1 MATKKNPTQK
11 FRNRVKE
18 MKLMRAG
25 DLLDHED
32 NWHLHPQ
39 FQNDALEGA
48 LEQHG
53 IVDVLLAYWSE
64 QRDGYVLVNG
74 HGRKALD
81 QDVEWPVIILDITDD
96 EANDVLA
103 LLDTIGSWGQTDALK
118 LHELISRAKASNIKM
133 AGTVQRIK
141 ESVADQ
147 VRVAIKAWEAGDQ
160 PKKKEKFAFDEQRAA
175 SVKVVLPVEDLM
187 TVPPCW
193 PCSGL
198 PGPCT
203 REIRRRR

>member
-1 MATKKNPTQK
+1 
-11 FRNRVKE
+11 
-18 MKLMRAG
+18 MRAG

-53 IVDVLLAYWSE
+53 IVDVLLAYWSKK
-64 QRDGYVLVNG
+64 RDGYVLVNG
-74 HGRKALD
+74 HGRKSLD
-81 QDVEWPVIILDITDD
+81 QDVEWPVIILDIGDE

-118 LHELISRAKASNIKM
+118 LHELISRAKATNIKM
-133 AGTVQRIK
+133 ATTVQRIK

-147 VRVAIKAWEAGDQ
+147 VRVAMKAQESGGER
-160 PKKKEKFAFDEQRAA
+160 PKKEKFAFDEQRAA
-175 SVKVVLPVEDLM
+175 SVKVVMPVDDLM
-187 TVPPCW
+187 TVEVAIKRT
-193 PCSGL
+193 GL
-198 PGPCT
+198 KRRGAALH
-203 REIRRRR
+203 EICQYYTDNHKGEA

>member
-1 MATKKNPTQK
+1 
-11 FRNRVKE
+11 
-18 MKLMRAG
+18 MRAG

-53 IVDVLLAYWSE
+53 IVDVMLAYYSE
-64 QRDGYVLVNG
+64 QRGGYVLVNG

-81 QDVEWPVIILDITDD
+81 QDAEWPVIILDISDD
-96 EANDVLA
+96 EADDVLA

-118 LHELISRAKASNIKM
+118 LHELISKAKAKNIKM

-147 VRVAIKAWEAGDQ
+147 VRVAMKAREVGDT

-175 SVKVVLPVEDLM
+175 SVKVVLPVDDLM
-187 TVPPCW
+187 TVEVALKKT
-193 PCSGL
+193 GL
-198 PGPCT
+198 KRRGAAMH
-203 REIRRRR
+203 EICQFFIDNYQEQPRHEA